1 MIRFKFGLPKVAIQS
16 LNLYTSAVLEG
27 NLLPPP
33 KAERELARRDGAA
46 GVCLLRSLPQYR
58 ARSPGLR
65 ALLPCRHPEMELGK
79 LPLGSRPA
87 KRKPNGGVESLRA
100 IPWIF
105 AWTQNRL
112 MLPAWLGAHKG
123 LQQAID
129 DGQKSVLDE
138 MSRQWPF
145 FRTRL
150 EMLEMVFL
158 KGRPLAGGIL

>member
-1 MIRFKFGLPKVAIQS
+1 
-16 LNLYTSAVLEG
+16 
-27 NLLPPP
+27 
-33 KAERELARRDGAA
+33 
-46 GVCLLRSLPQYR
+46 
-58 ARSPGLR
+58 
-65 ALLPCRHPEMELGK
+65 
-79 LPLGSRPA
+79 
-87 KRKPNGGVESLRA
+87 
-100 IPWIF
+100 
-105 AWTQNRL
+105 

-158 KGRPLAGGIL
+158 KADLWLAEYYDTRLVPENLWALGKQLRQELADSIEVVLKLRPQGVTCWTISPGSRSPSSCATPTQTRSTCCRPSCSIAPATTRRPCTPSWIRR

>member
-1 MIRFKFGLPKVAIQS
+1 HPDFVPYFR
-16 LNLYTSAVLEG
+16 
-27 NLLPPP
+27 
-33 KAERELARRDGAA
+33 AA
-46 GVCLLRSLPQYR
+46 T
-58 ARSPGLR
+58 
-65 ALLPCRHPEMELGK
+65 PEMELGK
-79 LPLGSRPA
+79 LPLGSRPS

-112 MLPAWLGAHKG
+112 MLPAWLGAHKA

-129 DGQKSVLDE
+129 GGKRAVLEE
-138 MSRQWPF
+138 MSAQWPF

-158 KGRPLAGGIL
+158 KADVWLAEYYDTRLVPQELWGLGKQLRQELAESIEVVLKLSPRGDLLEDQPWIKESIKLRNPYT